1 MRIQQSVTVIVLG
14 LVIAGSIVA
23 WVLWPDEGAVSQEF
37 VDPVAVSRVLQQLA
51 PGTTLHMVDVNY
63 RRHGPDTPAAEG
75 PQTRRVESWATF
87 DDQGALVDYR
97 EETRDMD
104 GTLLGT
110 ATLDSDDL
118 VRYDPSGLETRRIP
132 NFRLGLTV
140 DSLKAS
146 IVEAITN
153 TAAALAAQLD
163 APTTTLG
170 ATSVLV
176 LEERRQALR
185 APNRGEGYSIPYI
198 ADLNAVEELRL
209 DYVLP
214 DASHALKSEVVI
226 VSEDGTETVVESRD
240 HTVFEVIPSQAGAN
254 Q

>member
-1 MRIQQSVTVIVLG
+1 MRIQQTVTVIVLA
-14 LVIAGSIVA
+14 LVIAGGVVA
-23 WVLWPDEGAVSQEF
+23 WMLWPDEGAESQQI
-37 VDPVAVSRVLQQLA
+37 VDPVAVSPVLQQLA

-97 EETRDMD
+97 QETRHMD

-110 ATLDSDDL
+110 SRLDRDDL
-118 VRYDPSGLETRRIP
+118 VSYDAAGLETTRIP
-132 NFRLGLTV
+132 NLRLRLTV
-140 DSLKAS
+140 DDVKARLAEV
-146 IVEAITN
+146 ITKTAVAI
-153 TAAALAAQLD
+153 AAQPD

-170 ATSVLV
+170 GTSVLV
-176 LEERRQALR
+176 LEERRQFSR
-185 APNRGEGYSIPYI
+185 APDRGEGYSIPHL
-198 ADLNAVEELRL
+198 ADLNALEELRL

-226 VSEDGTETVVESRD
+226 VGADGTETVVEGRE
-240 HTVFEVIPSQAGAN
+240 HQVLEVVDAAS
-254 Q
+254 